1 MQVSITNSISSA
13 TESVAH
19 HKSNPNFMAFIRN
32 RLNVI
37 GTSMYLLE
45 NAPDKDQ
52 SSRKKY
58 IEKIKLELEIIR
70 KSINKQVDQ

>member
-1 MQVSITNSISSA
+1 MQASTHSVLPA
-13 TESVAH
+13 AESAH
-19 HKSNPNFMAFIRN
+19 HQSNPQFMSFIRN

-37 GTSMYLLE
+37 GASMYLLE
-45 NAPDKDQ
+45 NAPEKDQ

-70 KSINKQVDQ
+70 KSINK